1 MTYAVAMMKI
11 AELLQA
17 VEQALRQGART
28 PGADAAAVEAFAS
41 MLADFAELPV
51 EEFCRKA
58 RDGLARGA
66 KAKKASGTA
75 AAKHAK
81 SAAAKPKPAKPAPS
95 NAVSEP
101 SVLRYSAELDRTRS
115 DSRQFEAVVERM
127 KKDKE
132 VRIGEAREIAR
143 RFLGSTQSY
152 KSKPEA
158 AKAILQRQITD
169 IRAEGKAERIADIF

>member
-1 MTYAVAMMKI
+1 MMKI

-17 VEQALRQGART
+17 VEEALQRGARVS
-28 PGADAAAVEAFAS
+28 GADAASVEAFAS
-41 MLADFAELPV
+41 MLADYRELGI

-58 RDGLARGA
+58 RDGLQKGA
-66 KAKKASGTA
+66 KARKASGAA
-75 AAKHAK
+75 AAKSARP
-81 SAAAKPKPAKPAPS
+81 AAAKPPKAAKPAASP
-95 NAVSEP
+95 AVSEP
-101 SVLRYSAELDRTRS
+101 AVARYSGELDRTRF
-115 DSRQFEAVVERM
+115 DSRQFEAVVERL

>member
-41 MLADFAELPV
+41 MLAEYRELPV

-66 KAKKASGTA
+66 KAKKASGA
-75 AAKHAK
+75 V
-81 SAAAKPKPAKPAPS
+81 AAKPKPAKPAPS
-95 NAVSEP
+95 PAVNEP
-101 SVLRYSAELDRTRS
+101 AVARYSGELDRTRS
-115 DSRQFEAVVERM
+115 DSRQFELVVERM

-169 IRAEGKAERIADIF
+169 IRAEGKAEHIEDIF